1 MLKALLLVILLAACA
16 PSGPP
21 QKQEPPPPPA
31 VQAPE
36 AGREVWMLVAW
47 CTSVGAI
54 VIFLVGIGWGSAAR
68 RDSERP
74 KNR

>member
-21 QKQEPPPPPA
+21 QKQEPPPPA

-54 VIFLVGIGWGSAAR
+54 VLFLVGLGWGSAAR

-74 KNR
+74 ENR